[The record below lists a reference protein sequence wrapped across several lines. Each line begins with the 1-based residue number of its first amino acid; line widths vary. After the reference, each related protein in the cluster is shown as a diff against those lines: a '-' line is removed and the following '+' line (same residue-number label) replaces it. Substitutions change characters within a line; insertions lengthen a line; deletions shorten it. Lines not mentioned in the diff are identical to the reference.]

1 MSMILAWD
9 NLLGKEKVKHTIR
22 VEKKKNSGRGGRE
35 HKSMVERLECPRPQV
50 LRHDAKGNKPSP

>member
-22 VEKKKNSGRGGRE
+22 VEKKKNSGRGGKE
-35 HKSMVERLECPRPQV
+35 T
-50 LRHDAKGNKPSP
+50 